1 MKLMTFDVG
10 GTEIKYSVMDESFRM
25 ENSGSVPTPRTTLD
39 ALVGTMADIYMA
51 HKEQVEGVAVS
62 LPGFIDAKDGVV
74 RGVHGTAGEFSFVN
88 TNSQGWPDPRN
99 YVASQCSTPGLL
111 EIYREKKGS
120 SKELLLDGRKFF
132 AGVLAGDPAAMEA
145 LESFAR
151 AVAVQA
157 YNLTVLLDIEK
168 LAVGGGVSRQPILT
182 GKIREAYDTLMA
194 EYPVPQMIQ
203 ALPRPEIVTC
213 HFGGKANQVGAFLS
227 YLNALKD

>member
-1 MKLMTFDVG
+1 MAELAAGSLRGCRNASVFIIGTGVG
-10 GTEIKYSVMDESFRM
+10 GGLIV
-25 ENSGSVPTPRTTLD
+25 
-39 ALVGTMADIYMA
+39 
-51 HKEQVEGVAVS
+51 
-62 LPGFIDAKDGVV
+62 DGRVV

-99 YVASQCSTPGLL
+99 YVASQCSTPG
-111 EIYREKKGS
+111 
-120 SKELLLDGRKFF
+120 
-132 AGVLAGDPAAMEA
+132 
-145 LESFAR
+145 
-151 AVAVQA
+151 
-157 YNLTVLLDIEK
+157 LLDIEK